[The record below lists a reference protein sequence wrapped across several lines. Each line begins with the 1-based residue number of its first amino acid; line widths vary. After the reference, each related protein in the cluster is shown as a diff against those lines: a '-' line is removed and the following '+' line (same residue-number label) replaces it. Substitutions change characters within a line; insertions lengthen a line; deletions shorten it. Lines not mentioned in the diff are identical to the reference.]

1 VTQIFGAALGTGPPG
16 SDECRLALE
25 RILKSPEFSAS
36 DRDRRFLEYVVNEA
50 LAGRANRIK
59 AYSIALEVFG
69 RDSSF
74 DAQNDPIVR
83 VEAGHLRRALERYY
97 LTAGQADPVFIV
109 IPKGSYVPTFK
120 SRGNQPSLAAVDAPP
135 KPGDIQA
142 TTKRRS
148 LLATQ
153 HWLAIAAAAI
163 IVAVAATRLV
173 SWNVGIAATTPNIP
187 RLLVQ
192 PFEDLTGKPDSAFLV
207 RGLTQEVV
215 GQIARFKDLIVVE
228 AAEDGK
234 PVSAATSSAPTA
246 LRYALTGSV
255 RLSADNLNLQVRVLS
270 RGDGSVLW
278 ADSYDGDL
286 RVIELRK
293 IEADVARQVA
303 TALAQPYGVIF
314 QADASRHVDNP
325 PDDWEAYACTLAYY
339 AYRAN
344 LDAKSHPA
352 VRKCLEQ
359 AVARFPG
366 YATAWALL
374 SQTYVDEVRFRY
386 PIEPSA
392 TPASTDRA
400 LAAARRA
407 VELDPQNVRGLQ
419 AEMFALYF
427 AGDRQAA
434 LKVGEQA
441 VAVNPNDTEF
451 MGEYGYRLALSGDW
465 ARGCPLVAQARERNP
480 GPLAYYESALALC
493 AYISRDYAQAAMW
506 IKKTAAPENPNYHLI
521 AAEIFGEGGF
531 TGDAERERDWLLKNA
546 PDLVT
551 NVRSELAMRIGRTE
565 DVDRFIA
572 SLRKAGLTIPN

>member
-1 VTQIFGAALGTGPPG
+1 V
-16 SDECRLALE
+16 
-25 RILKSPEFSAS
+25 
-36 DRDRRFLEYVVNEA
+36 
-50 LAGRANRIK
+50 
-59 AYSIALEVFG
+59 EVFG

-74 DAQNDPIVR
+74 DPQNDPIVR

-97 LTAGQADPVFIV
+97 LTAGRADPVTIV

-120 SRGNQPSLAAVDAPP
+120 PRENQPSLAAVDAPP
-135 KPGDIQA
+135 KPGDIPA

-148 LLATQ
+148 LLSTQ
-153 HWLAIAAAAI
+153 HWLTIAVAAI
-163 IVAVAATRLV
+163 IVAVAGTRLM
-173 SWNVGIAATTPNIP
+173 SWNGGIAATAPDIP

-215 GQIARFKDLIVVE
+215 SQIARFKDLVVVE
-228 AAEDGK
+228 AAPDGK
-234 PVSAATSSAPTA
+234 PVSAATPSAPTA
-246 LRYALTGSV
+246 LRYALLGSV
-255 RLSADNLNLQVRVLS
+255 RLSAHNLNLQVRVLS

-286 RVIELRK
+286 RVTELRK

-386 PIEPSA
+386 PAEPSA
-392 TPASTDRA
+392 TPASIDRA
-400 LAAARRA
+400 LAAARQA

-427 AGDRQAA
+427 AGDRQVA

-493 AYISRDYAQAAMW
+493 AYISRDYPQAAMW
-506 IKKTAAPENPNYHLI
+506 IKKTAAPENRNYHLI
-521 AAEIFGEGGF
+521 AAQIFGEGGF
-531 TGDAERERDWLLKNA
+531 TADAERERDWLLKNA

-565 DVDRFIA
+565 DVERFIA